1 MTRLRQVI
9 LERLKTTVMVWLAVY
24 PSVLMII
31 WLVGDRTQDW
41 PMPLRVLGATLLIAP
56 IVTNISQPAVRTIVE
71 KIEKAIV
78 RWQSR
83 SRLKPRPSWTITQKS
98 KDPEI

>member
-1 MTRLRQVI
+1 MIQLRQAI

-24 PSVLMII
+24 PSVLLII

-41 PMPLRVLGATLLIAP
+41 PMPLRVLAATLMIVP
-56 IVTNISQPAVRTIVE
+56 IVTNVSQPAVRKIVGI
-71 KIEKAIV
+71 IEKAIV

-83 SRLKPRPSWTITQKS
+83 SRL
-98 KDPEI
+98 